1 MESLPCCAK
10 RRISSMST
18 AAVRSPRTGSI
29 LFAFGTCVWG
39 TKTLYQQGC
48 TETMLVWSMVIPP
61 LRSVWFRILHQNGTE
76 VDADDFLLT
85 LPMDVVVGGMN
96 FAV

>member
-1 MESLPCCAK
+1 
-10 RRISSMST
+10 
-18 AAVRSPRTGSI
+18 
-29 LFAFGTCVWG
+29 
-39 TKTLYQQGC
+39 
-48 TETMLVWSMVIPP
+48 MLVWSMVIPP